1 MSPGAMQGDVGVTG
15 PPLPDSLV
23 IETLREVDPTRKCY
37 RMVGGIL
44 VERTVKEV
52 LPALEGNREQVTPG
66 QTPLHLQALPPPT
79 ALKPLSP
86 FSPPRSAKSSR
97 R

>member
-1 MSPGAMQGDVGVTG
+1 M
-15 PPLPDSLV
+15 

-66 QTPLHLQALPPPT
+66 QTSPPSPTDAPLPSPT
-79 ALKPLSP
+79 ALKLFSP
-86 FSPPRSAKSSR
+86 FLLQDQQNHRDAEPAAAEQGPRTE
-97 R
+97 